1 MVELE
6 TGIWQHNAPKETVCG
21 DSYLVWEENRVLTIA
36 VVDGLG
42 HGPAAQQAADIAVR
56 VLQSSQKPL
65 EQIIPEIH
73 RQLIGTRGA
82 VLSIARYDMESGIIR
97 FTGIGNIYTYVIYQ
111 GRVKILMSVEGFLGG
126 RLPSFHEHDLDI
138 EEVEQLIMVSDGIAI
153 IPGRDLLQIS
163 WQKAEDMART
173 IGEKWGLHRDDET
186 VVVVKKKGS

>member
-6 TGIWQHNAPKETVCG
+6 TGIWQRTAPGEIICG
-21 DSYLVWEENRVLTIA
+21 DSYLVGEENRILTIA

-56 VLQSSQKPL
+56 VLQRNQNSL

-82 VLSIARYDMESGIIR
+82 VLSIARYDMESGIIK
-97 FTGIGNIYTYVIYQ
+97 FVGIGNIYTYVIYQ
-111 GRVKILMSVEGFLGG
+111 GRVKILMSVEGFLGS
-126 RLPSFHEHDLDI
+126 RLPSIREYGLDVKD
-138 EEVEQLIMVSDGIAI
+138 VEQLIMVSDGIAI

-186 VVVVKKKGS
+186 VVVVKKKRS